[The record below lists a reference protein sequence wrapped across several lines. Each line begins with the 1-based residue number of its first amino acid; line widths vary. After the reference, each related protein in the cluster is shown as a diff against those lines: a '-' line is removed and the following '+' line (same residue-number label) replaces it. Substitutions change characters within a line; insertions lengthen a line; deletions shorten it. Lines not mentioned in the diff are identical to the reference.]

1 VIVVVEV
8 FSKNVQTIV
17 NEITD
22 YSKKSFEEGT
32 KAFEQLL
39 GAKSLDKAMEI
50 QQVTSR
56 TPTRVLS
63 PNRPKSAGSMQTSPK
78 KPTSQYKVT

>member
-1 VIVVVEV
+1 MIVVVEV

-63 PNRPKSAGSMQTSPK
+63 PN
-78 KPTSQYKVT
+78 